1 MTTQLE
7 DLEIRDLIAR
17 YFRTLQDR
25 DFSAGWGIRY
35 FTDDVRVESPPRP
48 ATGQAAVEQAP
59 PAGAQGGGRPG
70 RGSGNAR
77 PPGGVAPPHG
87 TATGQEAVK
96 QSQQAV
102 EQWAVIHY
110 LNTDLIVDR
119 PDPERVTAT
128 WSALMTHVPHV
139 EDPEPGQNPSEAP
152 IFTVGG
158 VRVITLKT
166 PDDLAGAANS
176 QR

>member
-35 FTDDVRVESPPRP
+35 FTDDVRVES
-48 ATGQAAVEQAP
+48 
-59 PAGAQGGGRPG
+59 
-70 RGSGNAR
+70 
-77 PPGGVAPPHG
+77 PHG

-158 VRVITLKT
+158 VWEADLRRVSGQWRFSRTSVRPLWTSGKA
-166 PDDLAGAANS
+166 PQFPG
-176 QR
+176 Q